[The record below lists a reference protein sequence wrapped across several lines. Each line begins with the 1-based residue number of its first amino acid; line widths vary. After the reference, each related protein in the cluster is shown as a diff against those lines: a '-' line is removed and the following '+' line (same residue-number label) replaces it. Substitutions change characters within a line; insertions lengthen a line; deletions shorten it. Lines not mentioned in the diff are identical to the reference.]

1 MYGTLSHANLPSY
14 FPTCASCSKEKLEE
28 AIAVLQK
35 EMEIKEDTIEET
47 TARLQR

>member
-1 MYGTLSHANLPSY
+1 MTISLKLVNLALP
-14 FPTCASCSKEKLEE
+14 FPNCPSCSKEKLEE